1 MDNFSVLITGGG
13 TGGHIFP
20 GISLYEEFREK
31 KIKASLLLGKKDMNF
46 SPLLKINK
54 NDIYLYGAPTFTKNI
69 FKAPLF
75 VINFLKA
82 AIKTV
87 MLLKR
92 LNIDSV
98 IGMGGYVSAPA
109 IAAAGFLKIP
119 VFLCE
124 QNSVPG
130 KVTLLFAGKAK
141 KIFTSFSVTKD
152 YLKESLKSRVIFAGN
167 PLRKV
172 IFTKAGR
179 EEAKKFF
186 HLSHCKN
193 VILIIGGSQGAL
205 QINELFLDIKKMY
218 SSELKDTGV
227 IWITGDFSYKK
238 IKEELDRL
246 GTNGSVYMSPFI
258 DEVGLAYK
266 ASNLAISRSGAGG
279 VLEFASVGL
288 PSVLIPYPHAAD
300 NHQEKNAD
308 AFDLA
313 GASVKI
319 RKDETNPEKLG
330 GIIVDILSNPN
341 QLSRMSERAKSLA
354 KINAAKDIVDA
365 VVKEMKENNF

>member
-31 KIKASLLLGKKDMNF
+31 KIKASLLLGKKDMDF
-46 SPLLKINK
+46 SPLSEINK
-54 NDIYLYGAPTFTKNI
+54 NDIYIYGAPSFTKNI
-69 FKAPLF
+69 FKMPLF
-75 VINFLKA
+75 VIIFLKA
-82 AIKTV
+82 AFKAA

-92 LNIDSV
+92 LNINSV
-98 IGMGGYVSAPA
+98 IGMGGYISAPA
-109 IAAAGFLKIP
+109 LAAAGFLKIP

-130 KVTLLFAGKAK
+130 KVTLLFAGKSK
-141 KIFTSFSVTKD
+141 RIFTSFGVTKD
-152 YLKESLKSRVIFAGN
+152 YFKESIKSRVIHAGN

-172 IFTKAGR
+172 IFTKSGR

-186 HLSHCKN
+186 HLSHCKK

-205 QINELFLDIKKMY
+205 QINELFLEIKKMY

-246 GTNGSVYMSPFI
+246 GTDGSVYLSPFI

-279 VLEFASVGL
+279 VLEFASTGL

-308 AFDLA
+308 VFELA

-319 RKDETNPEKLG
+319 RKDETEPEKLG

-341 QLSRMSERAKSLA
+341 QLARMSERAKSLA

-365 VVKEMKENNF
+365 VVKEIKGNS